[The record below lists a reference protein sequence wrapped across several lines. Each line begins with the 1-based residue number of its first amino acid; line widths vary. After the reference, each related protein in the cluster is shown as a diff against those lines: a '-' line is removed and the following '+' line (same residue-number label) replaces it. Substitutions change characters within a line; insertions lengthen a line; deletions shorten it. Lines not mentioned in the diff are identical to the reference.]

1 MELKIVIIPYC
12 FYIFYHCYLKLI
24 VTFLIIFLI
33 IFLISYQGVNQ
44 GFTGTGKWPLPK
56 WNYQIIFSIEF
67 MVTAKLLFFFL
78 CVNVLLVYN
87 FFFFLLFNLVA
98 FFKNHVCL
106 CCFLFQVFF
115 LLLCYSY
122 TEKLKKEVHYE
133 SATAFSCYTASLCM
147 FVFSWFLIV

>member
-87 FFFFLLFNLVA
+87 FFFFCFSILLPFLRIMSASAA
-98 FFKNHVCL
+98 FYFKSFFFFYVIHIPKSWRKRYITRAQLRSLATQQVFVCL
-106 CCFLFQVFF
+106 SFLDF
-115 LLLCYSY
+115 
-122 TEKLKKEVHYE
+122 
-133 SATAFSCYTASLCM
+133 
-147 FVFSWFLIV
+147 